1 MSDCLTGFQLSGQLS
16 AQTQLCLPSSST
28 RHTLPGRHITEE
40 QADSEG
46 DSKGDSKGDTKGDTE
61 GDTRNAC
68 NIDTVSIGKK
78 ADNYFRSECYQI
90 LKILYIGY

>member
-16 AQTQLCLPSSST
+16 AQTQLCPPSST

-46 DSKGDSKGDTKGDTE
+46 DSKGDSKGDIK